1 MANSTKIFIL
11 ILLVTG
17 LVCSL
22 ILLPAT
28 ETRAW
33 EVVTGQVS
41 SMLTVGDKIRLT
53 VLLDGQTAKTD
64 TTTENLQSTTSETTS
79 KSTQDA
85 PATNSITLEVESRNL
100 PPQLKEGDYIR
111 IWSKPGSLQ
120 KPWRISSSR
129 GHDPTGVRSRLHGRG
144 RQSGGNSGRSG
155 GKGGHG
161 GH

>member
-11 ILLVTG
+11 ILLITG

-33 EVVTGQVS
+33 EIVTGRVS
-41 SMLTVGDKIRLT
+41 SMLTVDDKIRLT

-64 TTTENLQSTTSETTS
+64 TTTENLQSATSETTV
-79 KSTQDA
+79 KNTQDA
-85 PATNSITLEVESRNL
+85 SATNSITFEVESRNL

-111 IWSKPGSLQ
+111 IWSKPGSRL
-120 KPWRISSSR
+120 KPWRISSNR

-144 RQSGGNSGRSG
+144 RHSGRNSGRSG